1 MYLKSIHL
9 QNTGPITEFKLDLPF
24 ENELPKPVVLVGRN
38 GSGKST
44 VLSFV
49 VNALIGLKQQ
59 VFDDTEI
66 EKGKVYRVRSTLGI
80 QGGKR
85 FFHANLVFE
94 EGVQLNE
101 WQLDC
106 SKEDFQIQVGVPSQ
120 DPSWAEM
127 PGHENSHYSL
137 KYGALM
143 PVHKLE
149 RVLSTNCYLFFSADR
164 FEPPDWL
171 NSESLSSELKLPIP
185 PKMKGQTARRMF
197 SRNRLKPTLEWLT
210 SVRLDML
217 LHENQDI
224 QVQLHPPGYPG
235 PILAAAKLPFS
246 GPSTGT
252 YQAILSVLKEIVAED
267 LLEEIELKHSDRRTR
282 IISAIISRG
291 GTARKEIRDL
301 LSLSAGESALFC
313 LFAGIILDADLAG
326 IPFANTTELPGIVL
340 IDEADLHLHLAL
352 QHRALPRLLGL
363 FPKIQFILSVHSP
376 LVVLGMESEFGSS
389 GFLTLEMPSGT
400 PINAES
406 YSEFLNAFEIFKSTR
421 SFETQLL
428 DKVNSQQK
436 PVLLLEGVSDVLH
449 LQTAWEKL
457 KLGVPFPYELIPCGI
472 EPAPESRG
480 GGAEMLRRCL
490 EFLSIASDRSVV
502 AVFDNDRSG
511 NEQFNGLNVKAFE
524 QENDGFHRKHRT
536 KSIHAIL
543 LPVPISRSAFVTVDD
558 SSQRYLSIE
567 HYFSDKLLKDNGMMG
582 SYILGTVVFEIK
594 GKKVDFAEKM
604 KDHGEDEF
612 TNFNALFE
620 KLESTLSPCTSSSSD
635 SN

>member
-1 MYLKSIHL
+1 MYLKSIYL

-49 VNALIGLKQQ
+49 VNALVGLKQQ

-66 EKGKVYRVRSTLGI
+66 EKGKVYRVRSALGI

-106 SKEDFQIQVGVPSQ
+106 SKEDFQSQVGVPSQ
-120 DPSWAEM
+120 DPSWVEM
-127 PGHENSHYSL
+127 PGHESSYYSL

-164 FEPPDWL
+164 FEPPDWQ

-224 QVQLHPPGYPG
+224 QVQLHPQGHPI
-235 PILAAAKLPFS
+235 PILAPAKLPFS
-246 GPSTGT
+246 GPSTGI
-252 YQAILSVLKEIVAED
+252 YKAILSVLREIVAD
-267 LLEEIELKHSDRRTR
+267 DPSDQIELKHSDRHTR

-291 GTARKEIRDL
+291 GAVRKEIRDL
-301 LSLSAGESALFC
+301 LGLSAGESALFC

-352 QHRALPRLLGL
+352 QHRTLPRLLRL

-376 LVVLGMESEFGSS
+376 LVVLGMESQFGSS
-389 GFLTLEMPSGT
+389 RFLTLEMPSGT

-406 YSEFLNAFEIFKSTR
+406 YSEFLNAFDVLTETR
-421 SFETQLL
+421 RFQDLLLERTKNET
-428 DKVNSQQK
+428 K
-436 PVLLLEGVSDVLH
+436 PVLLVEGPTDVTILETAWSKLNPHSEIPFKPVNCGGEQRPGGAKMLNSALVFLSRILEG
-449 LQTAWEKL
+449 
-457 KLGVPFPYELIPCGI
+457 PLI
-472 EPAPESRG
+472 A
-480 GGAEMLRRCL
+480 L
-490 EFLSIASDRSVV
+490 
-502 AVFDNDRSG
+502 FDNDAEG
-511 NEQFNGLNVKAFE
+511 AGQFKGLKHPEFE
-524 QENDGFHRKHRT
+524 AGSDSEHKRHPSKN
-536 KSIHAIL
+536 IHAIL
-543 LPVPISRSAFVTVDD
+543 LPVPSGRADFVTE
-558 SSQRYLSIE
+558 SISHRLLSIE
-567 HYFSDKLLKDNGMMG
+567 HYFSDDMLESKKMKGG
-582 SYILGTVVFEIK
+582 PIYRGTNVFEIS
-594 GKKVDFAEKM
+594 GNKVDFANSSSEM
-604 KDHGEDEF
+604 EPDEF
-612 TNFNALFE
+612 AEFKGLFGRINSI
-620 KLESTLSPCTSSSSD
+620 LLPTTESPAEAKQKAT
-635 SN
+635 